1 MKLLSLSI
9 VINCALQLQNV
20 VGYNTAKCDDRRSN
34 GGACRKPP
42 EDRWTFEKIHR
53 KCVEI
58 DFFGCPGTKN
68 IFNSKS
74 ECENTC
80 L

>member
-1 MKLLSLSI
+1 MKLLSLSFAI
-9 VINCALQLQNV
+9 FCALQIQSA
-20 VGYNTAKCDDRRSN
+20 VGYNPAKCNDPRSN

-42 EDRWTFEKIHR
+42 EDKWTFDKTHR

-58 DFFGCPGTKN
+58 DFFGCPDTRN

-80 L
+80 